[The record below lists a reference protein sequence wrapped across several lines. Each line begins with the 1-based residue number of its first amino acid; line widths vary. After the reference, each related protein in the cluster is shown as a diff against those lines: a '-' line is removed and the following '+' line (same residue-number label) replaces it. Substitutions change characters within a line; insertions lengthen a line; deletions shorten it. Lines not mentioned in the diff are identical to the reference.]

1 MRNFILGMIVS
12 LALFPSVALTAPF
25 LHDPFPS
32 NNAYIGGGT
41 GVISINI
48 TDDNLNANSV
58 LLHIISLNAY
68 QQGEN
73 WDTSSMSCAGSSTE
87 WNCTKSLSFAIAG
100 SDTIELLY
108 FEANDTDSISGNNGT
123 SSNPLRFTLDRNPP
137 VISFTSPTNESYVSG
152 NKTIAVTVND
162 ASSGVNNN
170 TVQYSTDGSQWTALG
185 NITSTSFSSIWNTT
199 TFSNNQ
205 TVTLRA
211 RASDVIGNSITEKIN
226 VTVDN
231 EIPELAIIFPSP
243 TTLTGDAQLKVNAS
257 DYYSGIDLANVRYTA
272 GGLSGALGCAGTKWN
287 ATCTAVLST
296 SSLSDGNYSLK
307 FTVTDSAGNS
317 RNASVEI
324 KTKNTQPTI
333 TILEPTN
340 NALIWGNILVR
351 TTLANTE
358 GSVSS
363 AEVSLEKTGNTTTK
377 TMTCNANFTA
387 CNYSLDTTLFADGG
401 YTMKVKA
408 VNSLNADI
416 SSSIAA
422 TIDNKKPTVA
432 ITHPTADVKGDFEI
446 KADVIDDNVDKNKV
460 TFALSTSSGPL
471 ACTVQT
477 ASKLTCSTTFNSKQ
491 LADGKYFLN
500 VSAIDKAGN
509 SFTASKEI
517 IIANQAASNASQTS
531 VDGSASST
539 TETQEEKEE
548 KSEEESSK
556 TPFTINL
563 PFKPEY
569 IILGIVIASVL
580 VVAVILLILAKQ
592 RLGKNIITE

>member
-1 MRNFILGMIVS
+1 MKDFVFGMIVG
-12 LALFPSVALTAPF
+12 LALFSSAALASPF

-32 NNAYIGGGT
+32 NNTYIGGGT

-58 LLHIISLNAY
+58 SLHIISLNAY
-68 QQGEN
+68 QQGES
-73 WDTSSMSCAGSSTE
+73 WDTYSMSCAGSSTE

-100 SDTIELLY
+100 SDTTELLY
-108 FEANDTDSISGNNGT
+108 FKANDTDGISGNNGT

-137 VISFTSPTNESYVSG
+137 VISFISPANESYVSG
-152 NKTIAVTVND
+152 NKTISLTVND
-162 ASSGVNNN
+162 ASSGVNNS

-185 NITSTSFSSIWNTT
+185 NTTATSFSNIWNTT
-199 TFSNNQ
+199 VFSNNQ
-205 TVTLRA
+205 TVALRA
-211 RASDVIGNSITEKIN
+211 RASDVIGNTVTEKIS

-231 EIPELAIIFPSP
+231 EIPELAIILPSSA
-243 TTLTGDAQLKVNAS
+243 TLTGNAQLKVNAS
-257 DYYSGIDLANVRYTA
+257 DYYSGVDLANVRYTI
-272 GGLSGALGCAGTKWN
+272 GGLSGALGCTGTKWN

-296 SSLSDGNYSLK
+296 SSLSDGNYSLN

-333 TILEPTN
+333 TILEPAN
-340 NALIWGNILVR
+340 NALIGGTVLVR

-363 AEVSLEKTGNTTTK
+363 AEISLEKTGNTTTK
-377 TMTCNANFTA
+377 IMTCNANFTA

-401 YTMKVKA
+401 YTIKTKA

-416 SSSIAA
+416 SSSIVI
-422 TIDNKKPTVA
+422 TIDNKKPTVT
-432 ITHPTADVKGDFEI
+432 ITQPTADVKGDFEI
-446 KADVIDDNVDKNKV
+446 KADVIDDNIDKNKV

-471 ACTVQT
+471 TCTVQT

-491 LADGKYFLN
+491 LADRKYFLN

-517 IIANQAASNASQTS
+517 NITNQATGNASQTG
-531 VDGSASST
+531 VNGDASST
-539 TETQEEKEE
+539 AEIQEGEEEKTKE
-548 KSEEESSK
+548 KSSN
-556 TPFTINL
+556 TPFTINP

-580 VVAVILLILAKQ
+580 VVAVILLILAKH
-592 RLGKNIITE
+592 RLGKNIITG